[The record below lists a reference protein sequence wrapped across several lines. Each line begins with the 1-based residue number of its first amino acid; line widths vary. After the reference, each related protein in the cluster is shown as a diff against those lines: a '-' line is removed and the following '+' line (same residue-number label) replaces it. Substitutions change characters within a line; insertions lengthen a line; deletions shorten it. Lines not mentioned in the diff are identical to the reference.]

1 MFKHVYFG
9 LVLGSTLLGAVGLV
23 QSFHTQ
29 GLTQKI
35 AGVIGIG
42 GAATALTTLALGIAY
57 NNQNTDL
64 EREFKDK
71 LEDNNKLKDRE
82 LTGLK
87 LQIDELKSRIKV
99 LEIDKETNLK
109 QISDLQEKLNAKAEE
124 YLKIIS
130 TKDIKIKALQDVVDT
145 RDTRIEDFLE
155 KSREY
160 TSTFFSKRY
169 DDLDNLHR
177 MLQRALDENTI
188 SPEMK
193 ESFIVRI
200 GDIRNLKE
208 ELIDALKEIKD
219 LKITSFNDVLAYIF
233 KFDNKFLN
241 VKTRWKDVKVRE
253 FKSENETL
261 RTSLEASIPK
271 SDARARIRGAM
282 DEVDERITEK
292 YEALLLNNNSIHSQ
306 LLDLLEQ
313 RNLVIDDLTKQNEEL
328 QKPLLAT
335 GKSDYAQVAN
345 RIAMYYYEN
354 YGYRLDV
361 IQWEESETGY
371 SVLYATRRNPG
382 LTETEL
388 LPHNTREQLAAFTNS
403 LQGTLPKFTFNYQ
416 HSTVTLE
423 VILRKPAKKEQ
434 AKGDIDKIWVPVEKF
449 ENYVKNWERVRITA
463 GSTGGKSPTAKNLAL
478 AIMKQRKGQG
488 EIKLYDPQDGS
499 KKDYWDM
506 PKYGTTHADNV
517 TGMEELCDLL
527 DQRSKSKG
535 DHPFVLYIFDEVDST
550 IAQERENNG
559 YYYFR
564 DKVTYSL
571 KQASHQN
578 IGAIYIGQACDAS
591 TIPGMSWSDWN
602 NAVQLHIGANA
613 GIWLDKAKT
622 VTPEDKT
629 KLLEQYR
636 KIQEYCDRK
645 NEELGLDIFTD
656 PGAYRFALAVPLTGL
671 PKFIQLPDFDTYDY
685 YDVMTVAVA
694 THNEL
699 ISSVIEP
706 IQEKVLSSDALLSV
720 KCPHCDS
727 TKNKKNG
734 KDKATKSIQL
744 YKCSDCGKGFSDNEV
759 IS

>member
-35 AGVIGIG
+35 AGTIGIG
-42 GAATALTTLALGIAY
+42 GATTALTALGLGIAY
-57 NNQNTDL
+57 NEKNSDF
-64 EREFKDK
+64 EREFKQK
-71 LEDNNKLKDRE
+71 LDDNSKLKDRE
-82 LTGLK
+82 LAGLK

-99 LEIDKETNLK
+99 LEVDKETNLK
-109 QISDLQEKLNAKAEE
+109 QISELQEKLNVKAEE
-124 YLKIIS
+124 YLKAIS
-130 TKDIKIKALQDVVDT
+130 AKDIKIKALQDVVDAK
-145 RDTRIEDFLE
+145 DTRIEDFLE
-155 KSREY
+155 DCKKH
-160 TSTFFSKRY
+160 TVTFFSLRYNNLDAIQKALEKADVSDEIRISFDKRLR
-169 DDLDNLHR
+169 DIASLKQDLTDAMVEIKKLNLT
-177 MLQRALDENTI
+177 D
-188 SPEMK
+188 
-193 ESFIVRI
+193 F
-200 GDIRNLKE
+200 
-208 ELIDALKEIKD
+208 KEILD
-219 LKITSFNDVLAYIF
+219 YIF
-233 KFDNKFLN
+233 EFDNKFLN
-241 VKTRWKDVKVRE
+241 VKTRWKDAQVKN
-253 FKSENETL
+253 FKSESQSL
-261 RTSLEASIPK
+261 KTSLQASIPK
-271 SDARARIRGAM
+271 EDARARIRGAM

-335 GKSDYAQVAN
+335 GDYYIAEVAN
-345 RIAMYYYEN
+345 TVSLHYYN
-354 YGYRLDV
+354 RLGYKLDF
-361 IQWEESETGY
+361 ITWDESETGY
-371 SVLYATRRNPG
+371 TITYAIRKNPG
-382 LTETEL
+382 VTDTEL
-388 LPHNTREQLAAFTNS
+388 FPGNTRELLASECGAFP
-403 LQGTLPKFTFNYQ
+403 GTLPKFEFNYQ
-416 HSTVTLE
+416 NCSITLIVTTKKA
-423 VILRKPAKKEQ
+423 IKKEQ
-434 AKGDIDKIWVPVEKF
+434 AKGDIDKIWIPVEKF
-449 ENYVKNWERVRITA
+449 ESYVKNWERVRITA

-478 AIMKQRKGQG
+478 AIMRSRKGQG
-488 EIKLYDPQDGS
+488 EIRLYDPQDGS

-506 PKYGTTHADNV
+506 PKTGTTHADNV
-517 TGMEELCDLL
+517 AGMEALCDLL
-527 DQRSKSKG
+527 DQRSKSKAN
-535 DHPFVLYIFDEVDST
+535 HRFVLFIFDEVDST

-591 TIPGMSWSDWN
+591 TISGMSWSDWN

-636 KIQEYCDRK
+636 KIQEFCDRK

-685 YDVMTVAVA
+685 YEIMGDGSS
-694 THNEL
+694 NPQEL
-699 ISSVIEP
+699 ITSVIEP
-706 IQEKVLSSDALLSV
+706 IQEKVLSGDALLSV
-720 KCPHCDS
+720 KCPECE
-727 TKNKKNG
+727 
-734 KDKATKSIQL
+734 
-744 YKCSDCGKGFSDNEV
+744 SDNVVNNGMTQAKTPVQKYLCKECGHKFTAKHL
-759 IS
+759 IN